1 MYLENITGASFKDW
15 RENKNV
21 AISVSKKIE
30 QVLWER
36 SFWEPFFG
44 QGQNRLLMSFLT
56 GKAEPKRL
64 RLKMPLINQGARGN
78 ADFETA
84 RDHLEIFGQSMFPEI
99 YKLSMRSDD
108 LLFEDIKDIDF
119 IAEASESLTAWLIQ
133 TRDRCIHAAAANN
146 PTNIVVCDKANGVK
160 DVSKDEDVV
169 TAVKKVSK
177 GDVMSVKAL
186 RTAILMAK
194 RGKAYSGTDILP
206 IRPAMANKIVE
217 NKHNIWH
224 ESYYIFLDSYAAEQL
239 KADKEWQDMQK
250 HAAARGEANRLF
262 TGLLGVIDGS
272 FVFEMP
278 VWSLAQ
284 AGMVN
289 STISRAEVS
298 PYLKGF
304 NSGEI
309 TDPQSFKGTDTE
321 TCQSL
326 LFGANALAMMG
337 ADHTALTINDKADI
351 GTKIEV
357 GIRKLM
363 AVSKIRYGE
372 MENEKFAKMQG
383 FDIGAISIF
392 SSLE

>member
-1 MYLENITGASFKDW
+1 MFLENVTGQTFKDW
-15 RENKNV
+15 RNNPNV
-21 AISVSKKIE
+21 AIEVSKKIE

-36 SFWEPFFG
+36 SFWAPFLG

-56 GKAEPKRL
+56 GKAEPKRI
-64 RLKMPLINQGARGN
+64 RLKMPLVNQGARGN

-84 RDHLEIFGQSMFPEI
+84 RDHLEIFGQSLLPDI

-108 LLFEDIKDIDF
+108 LLFEDIKDVDF
-119 IAEASESLTAWLIQ
+119 IAEASESLTAWLLQ
-133 TRDRCIHAAAANN
+133 TRDRCINAAAANN
-146 PTNIVVCDKANGVK
+146 PTNIVVCDAANGVK
-160 DVSKDEDVV
+160 DVSAHASVAA
-169 TAVKKVSK
+169 AVNTVAA

-186 RTAILMAK
+186 RKAILMAK
-194 RGKAYSGTDILP
+194 RGKTWQNSDILP
-206 IRPAMANKIVE
+206 IRPALANKVSE

-224 ESYYIFLDSYAAEQL
+224 ESYFIFLDSYAAEQL
-239 KADKEWQDMQK
+239 KADNEWRDMQK
-250 HAAARGEANRLF
+250 YAADRGDANRLF

-289 STISRAEVS
+289 STISRSDVL
-298 PYLKGF
+298 PYLKGI
-304 NSGEI
+304 SGSDI
-309 TDPQSFKGTDTE
+309 TDPQSFRGAGVD

-337 ADHTALTINDKADI
+337 ADHVALTINDQADI
-351 GTKIEV
+351 GTKVEV

-363 AVSKIRYGE
+363 AVDKIRYGE
-372 MENEKFAKMQG
+372 MDNEKFKAMQG

-392 SSLE
+392 SAME